1 MRPTNLHT
9 RIFLDSGGVDDTKIA
24 LDAIGFLDGQTTN
37 PTYFVKSNK
46 IQEQLKAG
54 KKFTNEELL
63 ASYRETIESINKLIP
78 KGSISIEIYADKL
91 TTAYGMIKQAT
102 EMNEWILNAH
112 IKFPIIPEG
121 MRAAHMALE
130 KGIRVNIT
138 LCFTQE
144 QAAAVYAMSRG
155 VKKGDIFVSL
165 FMGRHFDAG
174 KRGIDLIQNIIEMY
188 KPGDGHVEALAAS
201 LRSLDQFL
209 AAIQSGTDIITAGL
223 KYINLW
229 AENGM
234 NLPGDDFFYNPEGEE
249 AIEYQEFDLSKPWDS
264 FNIQHEMTSNGLD
277 QFARDWSALIK

>member
-1 MRPTNLHT
+1 MPCDWQRSFAAYQH
-9 RIFLDSGGVDDTKIA
+9 KIPRQS
-24 LDAIGFLDGQTTN
+24 FLDGQTTN
-37 PTYFVKSNK
+37 PTYFAKSNK
-46 IQEQLKAG
+46 IQEQLKTG
-54 KKFTNEELL
+54 EKFTKKELL
-63 ASYRETIESINKLIP
+63 ASYKETIESINKLIP
-78 KGSISIEIYADKL
+78 NGSISIEVYADKL
-91 TTAYGMIKQAT
+91 TTADGMIKQAT
-102 EMNEWILNAH
+102 EMNKWIPNAH

-130 KGIRVNIT
+130 KGIRVNMT
-138 LCFTQE
+138 LCFAQE

-155 VKKGDIFVSL
+155 VKKGDVFVSP

-188 KPGDGHVEALAAS
+188 KPGDGHVEVLAAS

-209 AAIQSGTDIITAGL
+209 AAIQAGTDIITAGL

-234 NLPGDDFFYNPEGEE
+234 NLPGDDFLYNPEGKE

-264 FNIQHEMTSNGLD
+264 FNIEHEMTSNGLD
-277 QFARDWSALIK
+277 QFAADWNSLIN